1 MIAPNKVEGHKE
13 FQRRKSEQQVL
24 RLWYVRLFM
33 DWKDQVEEEVTT
45 NHSSEEITSQ
55 FSAGIPGVFQVTIT
69 QGGKTVSTPDI
80 MV

>member
-1 MIAPNKVEGHKE
+1 
-13 FQRRKSEQQVL
+13 
-24 RLWYVRLFM
+24 M
-33 DWKDQVEEEVTT
+33 DRKDQVEEEVTT